1 MLHTATPACNIKTI
15 IQRQWMNPQAKPFT
29 QKEHTMKLYDALD
42 TMRIFCQ
49 ALDGHTPEIN
59 IESWDNYNLI
69 TCHMDYQG
77 LYLNLSMYKT
87 GEPGLLEAWLVDMK
101 DDRTRVRIKARAE
114 FVLDVVKQ
122 AAVRYPASE
131 AVA

>member
-1 MLHTATPACNIKTI
+1 MDEPPSQTS
-15 IQRQWMNPQAKPFT
+15 T
-29 QKEHTMKLYDALD
+29 QEEHTMNLYDALD
-42 TMRIFCQ
+42 TMRIFCK

-69 TCHMDYQG
+69 TCHLDYKG

-101 DDRTRVRIKARAE
+101 DDRTRVRITARAE

-122 AAVRYPASE
+122 AAVRYPASQE
-131 AVA
+131 VA